1 MHGTILSTTCF
12 LPTHHGNFALNRPAL
27 LSGVWIIPIANT
39 ILSIDY
45 LIEGLYIKVFIE
57 RQPIKQSIGIV
68 GIGDKVSAK
77 GDSIGQAGSDL
88 DFGASGIIATI
99 GDHFRFSKKMS
110 ICLYNVVIIALGPP
124 TVMRIA
130 DAYGEGLFSLIG
142 LRNQKAILLFHWE
155 SWT

>member
-1 MHGTILSTTCF
+1 MELSYLQLVF
-12 LPTHHGNFALNRPAL
+12 LPTHHGNFALNRYAL
-27 LSGVWIIPIANT
+27 LSGAWIIPIANT

-57 RQPIKQSIGIV
+57 RQLIKQSIGIV

-77 GDSIGQAGSDL
+77 GDSIGQAGSNL
-88 DFGASGIIATI
+88 CFGASSIIATI

-130 DAYGEGLFSLIG
+130 YAYGEGLFSLVE